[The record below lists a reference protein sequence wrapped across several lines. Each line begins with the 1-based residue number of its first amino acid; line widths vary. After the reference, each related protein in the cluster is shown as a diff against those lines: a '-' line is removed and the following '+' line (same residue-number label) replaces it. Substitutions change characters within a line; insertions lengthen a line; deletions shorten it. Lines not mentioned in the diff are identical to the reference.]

1 MDPAPIDFA
10 GVSPAKLI
18 EWLRTMVLIRTFE
31 HESVRLSLAGKIPG
45 GIHSSEGQ
53 EAVAVGSIRAL
64 GFPITPYETQWAEP
78 VEVVR
83 DRWLGVFADIVTR
96 TWERMEEES

>member
-1 MDPAPIDFA
+1 MQRRFREALDYRSQHGLPDVMGPICA
-10 GVSPAKLI
+10 TTATTR
-18 EWLRTMVLIRTFE
+18 RTP
-31 HESVRLSLAGKIPG
+31 RL
-45 GIHSSEGQ
+45 
-53 EAVAVGSIRAL
+53 GSIRAL